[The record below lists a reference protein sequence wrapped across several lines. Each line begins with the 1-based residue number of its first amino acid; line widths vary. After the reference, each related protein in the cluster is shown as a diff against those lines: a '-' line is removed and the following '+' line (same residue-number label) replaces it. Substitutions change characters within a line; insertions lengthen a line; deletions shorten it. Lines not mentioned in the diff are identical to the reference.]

1 MQEILPVLKNIFLYM
16 INLLNDDPT
25 KYFAL
30 FFGIPV
36 GIMGLL
42 MYGWIIVKAHKEKP
56 IGFIPAEKE
65 KRKEF
70 LVS

>member
-42 MYGWIIVKAHKEKP
+42 MYGWIIVKYPRLTQLSLRKKRGLGKKE
-56 IGFIPAEKE
+56 
-65 KRKEF
+65 
-70 LVS
+70 